1 MVFFL
6 FSDYTK
12 STVSENGGLS
22 RRLWELTREKFY
34 IRQEKINVIFIQS
47 SKKVSPPFWSQ
58 KAENQKFEIEEK

>member
-47 SKKVSPPFWSQ
+47 SKKVSPPSGAKKQ
-58 KAENQKFEIEEK
+58 KTRNLR